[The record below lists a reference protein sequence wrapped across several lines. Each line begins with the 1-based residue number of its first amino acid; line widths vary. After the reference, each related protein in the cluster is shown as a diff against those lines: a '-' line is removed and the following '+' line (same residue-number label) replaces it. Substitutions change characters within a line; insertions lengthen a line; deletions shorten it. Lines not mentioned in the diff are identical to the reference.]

1 MDAVRAAAAVAMP
14 VATAPKPTRIETK
27 VLAMQNVSLQKPAT
41 PLNRC
46 SLVVCAAAAGAG
58 ALALLLLAVAAIGDA
73 AGFDVVSPIFW
84 GAYALDASIV
94 AVGGGV
100 VGVLLGSAA
109 TAGRHVAWSV
119 AAMVAGSLVWL
130 VGIEW
135 PFGMGS

>member
-1 MDAVRAAAAVAMP
+1 MGAVRAAAAARQP
-14 VATAPKPTRIETK
+14 VATAPKPARIEK
-27 VLAMQNVSLQKPAT
+27 KFLAMQNVSLRKPET

-46 SLVVCAAAAGAG
+46 SLVVCAVAAAAGAI
-58 ALALLLLAVAAIGDA
+58 ALLLLAIAAIGDA
-73 AGFDVVSPIFW
+73 AGFDVVGPIFW
-84 GAYALDASIV
+84 GAYAVDASIV

-109 TAGRHVAWSV
+109 TAGRHVLWSV

-135 PFGMGS
+135 PFGLQS